1 MKILFRIMLAF
12 LVALSVTAA
21 VVVIL
26 YISSGG
32 GDDDAQIGDYSSG
45 DTAEEPDSAEV
56 VRPVRSGLSKP
67 DGSEYW
73 LYYPDIPDDA
83 TPGDTVVLSASAH
96 GFVKWE
102 ADEEFADV
110 DFIEQTSDEDSVYV
124 SFVMPDDVVAVRAL
138 FDDIMFVSNNA
149 ISHNEGSYEYGE
161 APITQASDFTYN
173 NVPAGMVGVK
183 YSFNITAPLNMS
195 WVNDDPGFGIPLGWG
210 FEILS
215 PSVGRIYNDDPVVP
229 GLVEIT
235 LGLNAKDSEG
245 NDIIEVAFVNITIL
259 PRIVF
264 TQSSLYDGMV
274 GAQYSTQIEVDN
286 KPTSG
291 VWLWAVDG
299 SLPAGLTLNMDTGV
313 ISGTPT
319 GTGTFDFKIS
329 LTSWSPTISAVVS
342 KDFSIK
348 IWPKTVIVP
357 RGDLLEGMIGRPYID
372 GNLIT
377 LTDAPA
383 PGDTAWVWTAAGL
396 PSDTSFVYDTIGV
409 GRISGTPTESGE
421 FNFTVS
427 LTPKEPNPNIPEI
440 KESFFVKIWALPEFI
455 TGERL
460 PDAMHSVPR
469 YTNEPVDDPYLTD
482 INVKYPTG
490 MEIKWDWAADEELWD
505 DHKLELIQNM
515 EQDFAVIEGM
525 PIVDESADFTF
536 TVVLTAN
543 IPANPNI
550 HEATAS
556 RNFSIQMWERRYL
569 FIEVENTVGYVIRKD
584 EEEKVGWDELDW
596 DKDPKAALYITKR
609 AVMPGTEGKI
619 KTLLGVS
626 GFIRWEVR
634 NDEDVP
640 VSNVN
645 KHVHIG
651 GPANY
656 GTLPGGLH
664 GFVTITMPSHY
675 DGKDI
680 PDGDVYIRGVHS
692 RVPVITG
699 TFNPGTVGDTDY
711 GGVVTIISQDIG
723 NGPGAIR
730 WDIVQNRLPNDLVI
744 DNTAGRITSVTGPP
758 LEAGTFNF
766 TIGVTLPGTMR
777 IDRPFTILINP
788 RPDILY
794 GDING
799 DKLLNLADLILL
811 SRYLSGD
818 DVEINEEAADINKDG
833 RINNTDLRILA
844 IFFARPGA
852 LGSQ

>member
-21 VVVIL
+21 VVVVL
-26 YISSGG
+26 YINSGDR
-32 GDDDAQIGDYSSG
+32 DDDVQIGDYSSG
-45 DTAEEPDSAEV
+45 DAAEEPDSADAEI

-67 DGSEYW
+67 EGSEYW

-102 ADEEFADV
+102 VDEEFAAV
-110 DFIEQTSDEDSVYV
+110 DFIEQTSDEDSVCV
-124 SFVMPDDVVAVRAL
+124 SFILPDDVVAVRAL
-138 FDDIMFVSNNA
+138 FTDIMFVNDNA

-161 APITQASDFTYN
+161 APISQASDITYN
-173 NVPAGMVGVK
+173 NLHNGMDGVA
-183 YSFNITAPLNMS
+183 YSVIINAPSGMN
-195 WVNDDPGFGIPLGWG
+195 WVNDDFGIPPGWG
-210 FEILS
+210 FQVLT
-215 PSVGRIYNDDPVVP
+215 PNAGRIFNDDPVS
-229 GLVEIT
+229 GSVEFT
-235 LGLNAKDSEG
+235 LRLMDSVTF
-245 NDIIEVAFVNITIL
+245 DIIEMAFVKITIL
-259 PRIVF
+259 PRIMF

-286 KPTSG
+286 KPDNFSSG
-291 VWLWAVDG
+291 LWIWAVDG
-299 SLPAGLTLNMDTGV
+299 SLPPGLTLNASTGV
-313 ISGTPT
+313 IYGIPT
-319 GTGTFDFKIS
+319 GTGTFDFEIS
-329 LTSWSPTISAVVS
+329 ITSRDPSIIAMVS
-342 KDFSIK
+342 EDFSIK
-348 IWPKTVIVP
+348 IWPKTVIKP
-357 RGDLLEGMIGRPYID
+357 NDDLYEGMIGMEYKA
-372 GNLIT
+372 GNEIT

-383 PGDTAWVWTAAGL
+383 PDDEAWDWTAAGL
-396 PSDTSFVYDTIGV
+396 PSGTSFVYNTIGV
-409 GRISGTPTESGE
+409 GRIAGKPTESGE

-455 TGERL
+455 TEHRL
-460 PDAMHSVPR
+460 PDAMDWRPR
-469 YTNEPVDDPYLTD
+469 YTTEPDDDPYLTE
-482 INVKYPTG
+482 INVEYPSG
-490 MEIKWDWAADEELWD
+490 MEIKWDWAADDELLD

-515 EQDFAVIEGM
+515 EQDFAVINGM
-525 PIVDESADFTF
+525 PQTDFSKDF
-536 TVVLTAN
+536 KFVVWLTAD
-543 IPANPNI
+543 ILANPNI
-550 HEATAS
+550 HGATVAK
-556 RNFSIQMWERRYL
+556 NFSIQMWERRYL
-569 FIEVENTVGYVIRKD
+569 YIEVENTVGYVIRKD

-634 NDEDVP
+634 NDVDDD
-640 VSNVN
+640 NVN

-664 GFVTITMPSHY
+664 GFVLITMPSHY
-675 DGKDI
+675 DGAGV

-730 WDIVQNRLPNDLVI
+730 WDIVQNRLPNDLEI

-811 SRYLSGD
+811 SRYLGGD

-833 RINNTDLRILA
+833 KINNTDLRILA